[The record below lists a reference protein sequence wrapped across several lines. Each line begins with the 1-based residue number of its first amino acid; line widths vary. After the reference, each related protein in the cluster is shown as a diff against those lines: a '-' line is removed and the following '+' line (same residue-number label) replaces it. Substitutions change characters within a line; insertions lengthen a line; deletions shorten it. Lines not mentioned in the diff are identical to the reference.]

1 MYMKK
6 FQKILVMVLLCTLF
20 GLLFSACGN
29 TGEKAPA
36 NKGANTVDSPESPSS
51 TASFSWATWCLSEES
66 LEPTYDAM
74 AKTFISK
81 NPNVQIE
88 YVTYPYANYK
98 DQLIISAAAENS
110 PDISHIKAEWLP
122 ELIDVGSL
130 MDLTGVLSDKLKEDY
145 FPSFLEGVT
154 VDGKILAAP
163 WFNNPM
169 AMFYNKT
176 LLTKAGI
183 QELPKN
189 WDELMDAAYKISALG
204 ADENG
209 NKIYGYAIPI
219 TKAEPAFGYN
229 FFSHMW
235 AWGGE
240 FMNEKGEIV
249 INTPEN
255 VAAFDEL
262 RQLIKDEITPNGAT
276 CKDIRNLFAQGVIGF
291 YYDLQMC
298 TGVFAQASP
307 KGEAFAEEYGAMVIP
322 EKNGPNGFA
331 YTTEHHLAVAKT
343 ATETEM
349 IGKFIDHMTGKEV
362 IQLLYDA
369 GMGKMPDRKSVA
381 ELEIFSNP
389 ADEITKAFVAA
400 LDTVRTLPTRDAA
413 FSLADE
419 AFADAM
425 AKLSISNDSTEKIV
439 ADLEETVKELY
450 GQK

>member
-1 MYMKK
+1 MKK
-6 FQKILVMVLLCTLF
+6 FRQILAAVLACMLLGF
-20 GLLFSACGN
+20 LFSACSNTNEKPTISNEEAAISNSTGN
-29 TGEKAPA
+29 TSAP
-36 NKGANTVDSPESPSS
+36 V
-51 TASFSWATWCLSEES
+51 SFTWATWCLSEES

-74 AKTFISK
+74 AKTFMSK
-81 NPNVQIE
+81 NPNAQIE

-98 DQLIISAAAENS
+98 DQLIISAAADNA
-110 PDISHIKAEWLP
+110 PDISHIKAEWMP
-122 ELIDVGSL
+122 DLIDIGSL
-130 MDLTGVLSDKLKEDY
+130 MDLSNVLSDELKEDY
-145 FPSFLEGVT
+145 YPNFLSGVT
-154 VDGKILAAP
+154 VDGKVLAAP

-176 LLTKAGI
+176 LMEKAGI
-183 QELPKN
+183 KELPKN
-189 WDELMDAAYKISALG
+189 WDELMDAAYKISQLG
-204 ADENG
+204 TDENG

-276 CKDIRNLFAQGVIGF
+276 CRDIRNLFAQGVVGF
-291 YYDLQMC
+291 FYDLQMC

-322 EKNGPNGFA
+322 EKDGPNGFA
-331 YTTEHHLAVAKT
+331 YTTEHLLAVAKT
-343 ATETEM
+343 AKETDM
-349 IGKFIDHMTGKEV
+349 IEKYIEHLTGKEV

-389 ADEITKAFVAA
+389 KDDITKAFVAA

-413 FSLADE
+413 FTLADE

-425 AKLSISNDSTEKIV
+425 AKLSISSDSTEKIV
-439 ADLEETVKELY
+439 ADLEKTVKELY
-450 GQK
+450 GQN